1 MTLDVRSQTLVNVNI
16 QTMIAGLFFLKYVL
30 IYIYVPFCTCDWAA
44 CVRMGVLLVMFFTQ
58 KLKTT
63 ITIRHVTY
71 LRYCFCVVVF

>member
-44 CVRMGVLLVMFFTQ
+44 CVRMGVLLVMF
-58 KLKTT
+58 
-63 ITIRHVTY
+63 
-71 LRYCFCVVVF
+71 